1 MATAKEKAAPR
12 AADRNNELV
21 EYTAPL
27 LGSPNKKDILV
38 SVNGETVRIKRGVPV
53 KIKRKFLNVLHQ
65 SAEQE
70 MAAYLAMQRA
80 QAQSRKAMANL

>member
-1 MATAKEKAAPR
+1 MATAKEKAAPS

-27 LGSPNKKDILV
+27 LGSPNKRDILV

-53 KIKRKFLNVLHQ
+53 KIKRKFLNVLRQ

-70 MAAYLAMQRA
+70 MAAYMAIQRA
-80 QAQSRKAMANL
+80 QEQSRKALANL